1 MGTLV
6 PFVTLY
12 LYGLQGALSWARL
25 RSAGALLI
33 VTIAIALVA
42 LGAQLI
48 VIAPVFASSYNWFHL
63 VGR

>member
-12 LYGLQGALSWARL
+12 LYGPRG
-25 RSAGALLI
+25 RSAGRGCAAPAALLI